1 MCNMHCVVVVFAC
14 GSGSCIYVMVVV
26 VVLDHNVMACSI
38 QPPRLASAQGHMHA
52 HTLLLMIRWPGMGT
66 SPVCTPSA
74 CLSRLR
80 LYVPSVA
87 SVGITSSVD
96 LQPQPLIWAMA
107 QVR

>member
-52 HTLLLMIRWPGMGT
+52 RCY
-66 SPVCTPSA
+66 S
-74 CLSRLR
+74 
-80 LYVPSVA
+80 
-87 SVGITSSVD
+87 
-96 LQPQPLIWAMA
+96 
-107 QVR
+107 